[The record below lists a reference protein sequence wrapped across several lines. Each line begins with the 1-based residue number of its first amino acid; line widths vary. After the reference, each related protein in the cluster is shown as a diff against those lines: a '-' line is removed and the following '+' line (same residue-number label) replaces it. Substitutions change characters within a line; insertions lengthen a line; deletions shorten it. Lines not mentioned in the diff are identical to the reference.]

1 MKEIGKVIKVEED
14 QATIMIRRGTACGE
28 CGACQVGREKLE
40 MMMTADNSVGAQVGD
55 EVEIDLENMNFMTAM
70 LIAYGF
76 PLIALI
82 AGIFGGYYG
91 MLALGLNDSTAQAL
105 GAILGLVALAASY
118 AVIRYKEESIKKLRK
133 FKPVIVGIKTKDS
146 I

>member
-1 MKEIGKVIKVEED
+1 
-14 QATIMIRRGTACGE
+14 
-28 CGACQVGREKLE
+28 
-40 MMMTADNSVGAQVGD
+40 MTADNYVEAQVGD

-76 PLIALI
+76 PLLALMS
-82 AGIFGGYYG
+82 GIFGGYYG
-91 MLALGLNDSTAQAL
+91 LLALGLNDNTAQAL
-105 GAILGLVALAASY
+105 GSLIGIIALAASY
-118 AVIRYKEESIKKLRK
+118 AVIKYKDESIRNMKK

>member
-14 QATIMIRRGTACGE
+14 QATIIIKRGTACGE
-28 CGACQVGREKLE
+28 CGNCQVGREKLE
-40 MMMTADNSVGAQVGD
+40 MVMSADNNVGARVGD

-76 PLIALI
+76 PLAALI

-91 MLALGLNDSTAQAL
+91 MLALGLSDGMSQGL
-105 GAILGLVALAASY
+105 GAVIGLLALAASY
-118 AVIRYKEESIKKLRK
+118 AVIKFKEESIKRMRK

>member
-1 MKEIGKVIKVEED
+1 MV
-14 QATIMIRRGTACGE
+14 
-28 CGACQVGREKLE
+28 
-40 MMMTADNSVGAQVGD
+40 MTADNNIGAVVGD

-76 PLIALI
+76 PLAALM

-91 MLALGLNDSTAQAL
+91 LLALGFNDNTAQAM
-105 GAILGLVALAASY
+105 GAIIGIIALAISY
-118 AVIRYKEESIKKLRK
+118 AVIKFKEDAIKNMKK
-133 FKPVIVGIKTKDS
+133 FKPVIVGIKAKDS

>member
-14 QATIMIRRGTACGE
+14 QATIMIKRGTACGE
-28 CGACQVGREKLE
+28 CGACQVGKEKLE
-40 MMMTADNSVGAQVGD
+40 MVMVAENHIGARVGD
-55 EVEIDLENMNFMTAM
+55 EVEIDLENMNFMTAV

-76 PLIALI
+76 PLASLI

-91 MLALGLNDSTAQAL
+91 MLALGVKDGTAQAI
-105 GAILGLVALAASY
+105 GAIVGLAALTAAY
-118 AVIRYKEESIKKLRK
+118 AIIRFKEEAIKKLRK
-133 FKPVIVGIKTKDS
+133 FKPVIVGIRSKDS

>member
-1 MKEIGKVIKVEED
+1 MV
-14 QATIMIRRGTACGE
+14 
-28 CGACQVGREKLE
+28 
-40 MMMTADNSVGAQVGD
+40 MTAENTVGAQVGD
-55 EVEIDLENMNFMTAM
+55 EVEIDLENVNFMTAM

-76 PLIALI
+76 PLAALV

-91 MLALGLNDSTAQAL
+91 LLALGLSDGMSQ
-105 GAILGLVALAASY
+105 GLASIIGLLVLAASY
-118 AVIRYKEESIKKLRK
+118 AVIRYKEDSIKKMRK

>member
-1 MKEIGKVIKVEED
+1 
-14 QATIMIRRGTACGE
+14 MI
-28 CGACQVGREKLE
+28 
-40 MMMTADNSVGAQVGD
+40 MTADNNAGAQVGD

-76 PLIALI
+76 PLAALV

-91 MLALGLNDSTAQAL
+91 LLAMGLSDSMSQGL
-105 GAILGLVALAASY
+105 GAIIGLITLAASY
-118 AVIRYKEESIKKLRK
+118 AVIKFNEESIKKIRK